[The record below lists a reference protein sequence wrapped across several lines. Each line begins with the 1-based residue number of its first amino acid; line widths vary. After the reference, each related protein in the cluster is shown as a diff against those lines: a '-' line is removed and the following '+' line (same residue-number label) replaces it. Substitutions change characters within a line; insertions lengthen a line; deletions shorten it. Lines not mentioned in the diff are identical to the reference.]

1 MFKNSRFRFIVFA
14 FLFAAIIA
22 ASVVFTSN
30 VLADTKSVVKFKVE
44 NDSQFPFII
53 FMYGEEQGREY
64 SMTVPAY
71 SKDKVFV
78 VPDTY
83 SYLME
88 ACNYAKNGTFDLSV
102 FQTLHVPVCGG
113 KAAGY
118 RNKSHHIDVSRLV
131 KPVRSKIRNQTGE
144 TVELYLRTVDD
155 HHFLTLDAGEIM
167 EVILK
172 KEEGIQYVYSFVAC
186 DGQLVTGY
194 YTPRV
199 TPPLDLKCP

>member
-1 MFKNSRFRFIVFA
+1 MFNNSRIRFIVFV
-14 FLFAAIIA
+14 LMFAAIIA

-30 VLADTKSVVKFKVE
+30 VLADTKDVVRFKVE

-53 FMYGEEQGREY
+53 FMYGEESGKEY

-88 ACNYAKNGTFDLSV
+88 SCNYANQGTLDLSV

-118 RNKSHHIDVSRLV
+118 RNKAHHIDASRFV

-155 HHFLTLDAGEIM
+155 HHFLNLDAGEIM

-172 KEEGIQYVYSFVAC
+172 KEEGIQYVYSFLAC
-186 DGQLVTGY
+186 GDQLITGY

-199 TPPLDLKCP
+199 TPPLDLQCP

>member
-1 MFKNSRFRFIVFA
+1 MLKKSRIRFIVLA
-14 FLFAAIIA
+14 ILFVAILA
-22 ASVVFTSN
+22 ASVVFTRN
-30 VLADTKSVVKFKVE
+30 VLADTKSVVRFKVE

-88 ACNYAKNGTFDLSV
+88 SCNYANQGTLDLSV

-118 RNKSHHIDVSRLV
+118 RNKAHHIDVSRFV
-131 KPVRSKIRNQTGE
+131 KPVKSKIRNQTGE
-144 TVELYLRTVDD
+144 DVELYLRTVDD
-155 HHFLTLDAGEIM
+155 HHFLTLEAGEIM
-167 EVILK
+167 NVILK
-172 KEEGIQYVYSFVAC
+172 KEEGIQYVYSFLAC